1 MRWRSML
8 AATLSTTLLGA
19 LPVVFAPATS
29 AQTAQKPVEPAKR
42 GPAATEADAVQRA
55 AQTGEPVEI
64 LEKNTETSQILAN
77 PNGSFTLRSNARPVR
92 VKKDNAWR
100 GIDTTLKVNS
110 DGTVTPVAA
119 AADMAFSGGGDK
131 PIVRVAD
138 SGAAVSVRWPGP
150 LPKPVLNG
158 NTATYADV
166 LPGVDLKLVAD
177 SDTYT
182 QTLVVRNAAA
192 AKNPALASIK
202 MDVDATNLDLRA
214 DDKGVLTAVDPTG
227 KVVFAQSTPLM
238 WDSSHDPNAGPAPS
252 AVFSGGGKV
261 SELKSVVTPKAA
273 ARGARTAVEMALV
286 PDPAAL
292 TGPGVTY
299 PLYIDPVFSRNR
311 SNWAEVTTIGW
322 NSFNATTPARAGRC
336 YNRNGQCN
344 GTWSARSFFSFD
356 VSALLPRNGHKP
368 KLFDGGFYIGQL
380 HAAHAC
386 TAEPT
391 TLHAADG
398 FGPGVAWGGP
408 LRHALDTQSS
418 NAGDQ
423 CGGGRAVRFYAG
435 AWAQAAVDNSWS
447 ALNFGVAA
455 PDEGNDFQWKVF
467 DNNPLLEIPFSY
479 PPNPAT
485 GLRVSNEVRCDGKPI
500 TSDARPVLFANGSDN
515 NSPPLNLQ
523 LNYVLVGPGAFIRTK
538 DTTIASGST
547 GRWDTSEPL
556 KDGGWQF
563 SVQART
569 QPGTGQEMTAPISPA
584 YQFTVRAI
592 PPAAAPVI
600 DPSVDYPAGYW
611 GAPNGAPGAISVN
624 ANGAANIV
632 GYTYTFTG
640 SGTQTVPKTTDCMY
654 NKAFGTNGGW
664 IPHTGQATNWIP
676 IPAGLSPGYHTLHVR
691 SFDDAHNLSP
701 ESQPYTF
708 YVAPNT
714 GSSAQRLEAEKL
726 PLSQP
731 AGQSCTPYVQS
742 RGDIGLSGGS
752 QVFHPCNA
760 VGQSF
765 TMSFDTAVESDYDIG
780 IGLTKA
786 NDFGKAVFELDGVRI
801 GQQFDSTDPER
812 PIDTYSPRL
821 QTNHQP
827 LGVRHLAKGTHALTV
842 KGIST
847 NPQSIGLKYGTAVD
861 YISLSQTRRYEAE
874 DRQQVTAS
882 QPTGQNVPVVVTQRG
897 TGGPAWSQGA
907 ALGFQANAVN
917 QSLDLTFQV
926 PLEADYAMGIGLT
939 KRPDHGQLRIA
950 VDGIPLQHTDSTP
963 WDGYGTGDGASV
975 YQPLGGAHLTAG
987 SHRLTITAV
996 GKNTAA
1002 SGFQA
1007 TVDYLTAVAVNNVS
1021 AASFNAA
1028 MNNDGIGAD
1037 GSPANLDLGDASLS
1051 AQTMAAAGYGPGA
1064 TATINGA
1071 RFTMPAPTSAGD
1083 NVIAIGQTIP
1093 IDQVK
1098 ATAVGLLVA
1107 ATCGSSPVATATIRY
1122 TDGTTQDS
1130 RLPGVDDWAVGRTN
1144 DTAFVLPYRNRLVGK
1159 DTTVLPRIHAVF
1171 LPTDPTKTLQA
1182 VTLPN
1187 YGTNML
1193 PGSCSS
1199 ALHVFSMAPRNVAT
1213 GWIGSWSAPAD
1224 MARPAPGG
1232 ARLADQTLRSV
1243 IKPSTTGANVRVK
1256 LNNTNGNTP
1265 VTIDAATIA
1274 AQSGTAGATLAAPV
1288 KLTFGGNAAVTL
1300 PAGGEVLSD
1309 PVSYPAVSGG
1319 SGNLV
1324 VSVHLPSAVSAAP
1337 VHTSPTEP
1345 TLLANGNATA
1355 DSTGTPFTTTLDG
1368 SRYVSALD
1376 VSTTDNQHG
1385 TVVVLGDQVSNGG
1398 TTWVDS
1404 LPGKLAAG
1412 GVPVPGGLVN
1422 ASRSGISP
1430 SGQWNL
1436 NGNGRDSAGTA
1447 HTTATGGVTWST
1459 DRGGVAA
1466 LDGTG
1471 TLATAGP
1478 VLATDASYT
1487 VSAWVKVND
1496 KTAQTVVS
1504 QQGQNTTAFALRTD
1518 GTKWAFTLPVSDTA
1532 GAATVSA
1539 VSSSDIQTGTW
1550 THLVGIH
1557 DSSSRNVT
1565 LYVNGMYQQTS
1576 PAVTSFGSSGT
1587 LTIGRALKG
1596 SVSEVRAYQG
1606 IATYVD
1612 AGTLRHGDSAYRPSS
1627 GLGASSVTLADS
1639 TLNRTVLNQPNLRTA
1654 IVALGAN
1661 DILTGSDK
1669 TTITQ
1674 QLTELMHTTGPTG
1687 IRNTRRAD
1695 GNLVR
1700 VVLTTIPALGLSDL
1714 DPREQRRRELNADLL
1729 ANYLRY
1735 GANDI
1740 IDIAGAVADPQH
1752 PNQLK
1757 AAYLTN
1763 GELNSAYQDAVAS
1776 AVSTAVTKF
1785 PPDAQL

>member
-1 MRWRSML
+1 ML
-8 AATLSTTLLGA
+8 AAALSTTLLGA
-19 LPVVFAPATS
+19 LPVVFAPAAS
-29 AQTAQKPVEPAKR
+29 AQTAQKRVEPAKQEP
-42 GPAATEADAVQRA
+42 GSGKADPEADAVQRA
-55 AQTGEPVEI
+55 ARTGAPVEI
-64 LEKNTETSQILAN
+64 PERNTEKSQVLAN

-92 VKKDNAWR
+92 VKKDGVWR
-100 GIDTTLKVNS
+100 GIDTTLKVNA

-138 SGAAVSVRWPGP
+138 GGGAVSVRWPGP

-182 QTLVVRNAAA
+182 QTLVVRNADA
-192 AKNPALASIK
+192 AKNPALASIRT
-202 MDVDATNLDLRA
+202 DVEATNLDLRA
-214 DDKGVLTAVDPTG
+214 GDEGVLTAFDSTG
-227 KVVFAQSTPLM
+227 KAVFAQSTPLM
-238 WDSSHDPNAGPAPS
+238 WDSSHDPNVGPAPT

-273 ARGARTAVEMALV
+273 ARGARAAVEMALI

-311 SNWAEVTTIGW
+311 SNWAEVTSNGW
-322 NSFNATTPARAGRC
+322 ESFNAAAPARAGRC
-336 YNRNGQCN
+336 YNRDGECR
-344 GTWSARSFFSFD
+344 GTWTARSFFSFD

-368 KLFDGGFYIGQL
+368 KLFDGQFYIGQL

-386 TAEPT
+386 VPEPT
-391 TLHAADG
+391 TLHAAGG
-398 FGPGVAWGGP
+398 FGAHTKWAGP
-408 LRHALDTQSS
+408 LLHSLDTQSS
-418 NAGDQ
+418 EAGDQ
-423 CGGGRAVRFYAG
+423 CTGGGRSVRFYAG
-435 AWAQAAVDNSWS
+435 DWVQSAVDNGWS

-455 PDEGNDFQWKVF
+455 PDENNDLQWKVF
-467 DNNPLLEIPFSY
+467 DNNPLLDVPFSY
-479 PPNPAT
+479 PPNQAT

-500 TSDARPVLFANGSDN
+500 TSDARPVLYAAASDN
-515 NSPPLNLQ
+515 NAPPLNLR
-523 LNYVLVGPGAFIRTK
+523 LNYVLSGGTFVRVGN
-538 DTTIASGST
+538 TTIASGST
-547 GRWDTSEPL
+547 GGWQLADPL
-556 KDGGWQF
+556 KDGPYQF
-563 SVQART
+563 SVLAET
-569 QPGTGQEMTAPISPA
+569 SPDHPHNMKAAVSGQYPFI
-584 YQFTVRAI
+584 VRAV

-600 DPSVDYPAGYW
+600 DASIDYPAGYW
-611 GAPNGAPGAISVN
+611 GAPNGAPGAIAVN
-624 ANGAANIV
+624 ANGASNIA

-654 NKAFGTNGGW
+654 NKAFGTSGGW

-676 IPAGLSPGYHTLHVR
+676 IPAGLPPGYHTLHVR

-708 YVAPNT
+708 HVAPNT
-714 GSSAQRLEAEKL
+714 GSSAQRLEAENL

-731 AGQSCTPYVQS
+731 AGQSCTPYVQP

-760 VGQSF
+760 AGQAF
-765 TMSFDTAVESDYDIG
+765 TMSFGTAVESDYDIG

-801 GQQFDSTDPER
+801 GQQFDSADPER

-827 LGVRHLAKGTHALTV
+827 LGVRHLTKGTHTLTV
-842 KGIST
+842 KGVNT
-847 NPQSIGLKYGTAVD
+847 NPQSIGIKYGTAVD
-861 YISLSQTRRYEAE
+861 YISLSQTRRYEVE
-874 DRQQVTAS
+874 DRQQVTPS
-882 QPTGQNVPVVVTQRG
+882 QPAGQNVPVVVNQRAA
-897 TGGPAWSQGA
+897 GGPAWSQGA

-950 VDGIPLQHTDSTP
+950 VDGIPLQRTDSTP
-963 WDGYGTGDGASV
+963 WDGYAPGDGASV
-975 YQPLGGAHLTAG
+975 FQPLGGAHLTAG

-1002 SGFQA
+1002 NGFQA
-1007 TVDYLTAVAVNNVS
+1007 TVDYLTAVAVNNVT
-1021 AASFNAA
+1021 AASFSAA

-1064 TATINGA
+1064 VATVNGA
-1071 RFTMPAPTSAGD
+1071 RFTMPAATSAGD
-1083 NVIAIGQTIP
+1083 NVVAIGQTIP

-1098 ATAVGLLVA
+1098 ATAVSLLVA
-1107 ATCGSSPVATATIRY
+1107 STCGVSPVATATIRY

-1130 RLPGVDDWAVGRTN
+1130 RLPEVDDWAGGRTN
-1144 DTAFVLPYRNRLVGK
+1144 DTAFVLPYRNRLAGK
-1159 DTTVLPRIHAVF
+1159 DMTVLPRIHAVS
-1171 LPTDPTKTLQA
+1171 LPADPTKTLQA

-1199 ALHVFSMAPRNVAT
+1199 ALHVFSMAPRAVAT

-1232 ARLADQTLRSV
+1232 ARFADQTLRTV
-1243 IKPSTTGANVRVK
+1243 IKPSTRGGHVRVK

-1265 VTIDAATIA
+1265 VTVDAATIA
-1274 AQSGTAGATLAAPV
+1274 AQSGTSGATLAAPV
-1288 KLTFGGNAAVTL
+1288 RLTFGGNAAVTL
-1300 PAGGEVLSD
+1300 PAGGEMLSD

-1319 SGNLV
+1319 SGNLI
-1324 VSVHLPSAVSAAP
+1324 VSVHLPNAVTVAP
-1337 VHTSPTEP
+1337 VHTSPAET

-1368 SRYVSALD
+1368 PRFVSALE

-1385 TVVVLGDQVSNGG
+1385 TVVVLGDQFSNGVN
-1398 TTWVDS
+1398 TWVDS

-1422 ASRSGISP
+1422 ASRGGISP

-1447 HTTATGGVTWST
+1447 HTTVTGGVTWST

-1471 TLATAGP
+1471 TLATSGP

-1487 VSAWVKVND
+1487 VSAWVKVNE

-1504 QQGQNTTAFALRTD
+1504 QQGQNTTAFSLRTD
-1518 GTKWAFTLPVSDTA
+1518 GTKWAFTVPVSDTA

-1539 VSSSDIQTGTW
+1539 VSNADIQTGTW

-1557 DSSSRNVT
+1557 DSASRNVT
-1565 LYVNGMYQQTS
+1565 LYVDGMYQQTS
-1576 PAVTSFGSSGT
+1576 SAITSLASSGP

-1606 IATYVD
+1606 IAMYTD
-1612 AGTLRHGDSAYRPSS
+1612 AGILRLGDSAYRPRA
-1627 GLGASSVTLADS
+1627 GLGASTATLADR
-1639 TLNRTVLNQPNLRTA
+1639 TLDRTALNQPNLRTVV
-1654 IVALGAN
+1654 VAVGAN
-1661 DILTGSDK
+1661 DILTGAGK

-1674 QLTELMHTTGPTG
+1674 QLTELMHTTGPAG

-1700 VVLTTIPALGLSDL
+1700 VVLTTIPALGLPDL

-1735 GANDI
+1735 GANDV
-1740 IDIAGAVADPQH
+1740 IDVAGAVADPQH

-1757 AAYLTN
+1757 PGYLTN
-1763 GELNSAYQDAVAS
+1763 GELNSAYHDAVAG